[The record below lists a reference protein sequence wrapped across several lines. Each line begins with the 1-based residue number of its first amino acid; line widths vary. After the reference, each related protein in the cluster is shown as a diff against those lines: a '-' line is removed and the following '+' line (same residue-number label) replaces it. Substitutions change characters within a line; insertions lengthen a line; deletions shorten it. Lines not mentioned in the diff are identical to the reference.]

1 MTKRKS
7 TDAAKELQALRET
20 YKGPTV
26 REAVENIKN
35 RVTTLDGLLHKLD
48 EIRDSLIHGENLA
61 KEGRIALDVAIYG
74 CRRAEQHDARVREL
88 ERIIGETRK

>member
-26 REAVENIKN
+26 REAIQNIKG
-35 RVTTLDGLLHKLD
+35 RSEALDGLLRRLD
-48 EIRDSLIHGENLA
+48 ELRLSIAAGEGLA
-61 KEGRIALDVAIYG
+61 KGASAALDVAID
-74 CRRAEQHDARVREL
+74 QHRLAQQHESRVREL
-88 ERIIGETRK
+88 ERIIKEAGK